1 MQLLKDAMDAI
12 MEWGGG
18 TKKKKKKSLVERKG
32 KALFKMT

>member
-1 MQLLKDAMDAI
+1 MQFLKDAMDAI

-18 TKKKKKKSLVERKG
+18 THTQKKSLVRRKG

>member
-18 TKKKKKKSLVERKG
+18 TKKKKKEITGRK
-32 KALFKMT
+32 KR

>member
-18 TKKKKKKSLVERKG
+18 TKKKKRNHWQKEKVRHYLK
-32 KALFKMT
+32 